1 MTKRERAE
9 VGVTT
14 GVSASVSS
22 PARCRYK
29 TGRCMNPRVVKPN
42 GTLLLLCE
50 YHRCQQNRTKKRS
63 DMKYRQHRAAKR
75 QLERTQGLPRSSLD
89 LPASSPRSSMSIDA
103 IVAPMSPKSKKEKP
117 SDGLDVE
124 LATPRLLSKSSSDPD
139 LTVRTETT
147 GASGHRRRYSVSS
160 GLAALRSQ
168 SASPTTG
175 ADLASAPIPW
185 PSDWVKLLP
194 AEGPAT
200 ALEWQPGDVELLE
213 YFIL

>member
-14 GVSASVSS
+14 GVGTSVSS

-75 QLERTQGLPRSSLD
+75 QLERTQGPPRSSLD
-89 LPASSPRSSMSIDA
+89 LSAGSPRSSMSIDA

-117 SDGLDVE
+117 NDDLDVE
-124 LATPRLLSKSSSDPD
+124 LAMPRLLSN
-139 LTVRTETT
+139 
-147 GASGHRRRYSVSS
+147 